1 VETTE
6 TRVEM
11 AINSNNPLQ
20 LAASTRSASAIKYL
34 ETLLKTEL
42 MEDIRSELVE
52 LQEEG
57 K

>member
-1 VETTE
+1 
-6 TRVEM
+6 M